1 MTKVEALLLTKF
13 HYFCPSMKFS
23 ELNLGS
29 QLLEAISYMGFEETT
44 PVQEQVIPVVLQNRD
59 LIAVAQTGTGKTA
72 AFVLP
77 ILNKLA
83 GKKDHSIDTLI
94 IVPTRELAIQI
105 DQQIQGFSYFIPAQS
120 IAVYGG
126 GSGTDWDSE
135 VHAFRHGADIII
147 ATPGR
152 LLSHIRM
159 GTVSFKKL
167 RHLVLDEAD
176 RMLDMGFIDDIR
188 TIISNLPEKRQ
199 TLLFSATMPPAI
211 RSLAKKVLTDP
222 AEVSLAISTPAE
234 GIDQK
239 MYLVNENQKDS
250 VLKHI
255 LGEKADYSS
264 IIIFSSTKRKISEI
278 VRTLVKAGFQAKGI
292 SSDLEQDKREE
303 ILREFRARKIRIL
316 VATDVMSRGI
326 DIKDINLIVNYDVP
340 RNAEDYVHRIGR
352 TARVRAIG
360 EAVMLV
366 TPRETGSLSK
376 IERLIR
382 MPIPKITAPEN
393 ILQESPG
400 QGRRRPKDT
409 KTNREQKTHRPVQKA
424 HGHGEV
430 KNNRTGEK
438 KRYRPEGPK
447 THRPRDPNPPGPAQ

>member
-1 MTKVEALLLTKF
+1 
-13 HYFCPSMKFS
+13 MKFS

-44 PVQEQVIPVVLQNRD
+44 PVQEQVIPVVLKNKD

-188 TIISNLPEKRQ
+188 TIVSKLPGERQ

-211 RSLAKKVLTDP
+211 RSLAKKILTDP
-222 AEVSLAISTPAE
+222 MEVSLAVSTPAE

-239 MYLVNENQKDS
+239 MYLVSENQKDI
-250 VLKHI
+250 VLKHV
-255 LGEKADYSS
+255 LSEKTDYSS

-278 VRTLVKAGFQAKGI
+278 VRTLSKAGFQAKGI

-352 TARVRAIG
+352 TARVRAVG

-366 TPRETGSLSK
+366 TPRETGALKK
-376 IERLIR
+376 IERLIKMPVPR
-382 MPIPKITAPEN
+382 MLLPEN
-393 ILQESPG
+393 VMKETSELPRKSEPAGKLKNPGLRDRRSQRSPDSKSQRPKDSQA
-400 QGRRRPKDT
+400 QGSQDSKPHRPKSPKNRRPKDT
-409 KTNREQKTHRPVQKA
+409 KTQRPA
-424 HGHGEV
+424 P
-430 KNNRTGEK
+430 N
-438 KRYRPEGPK
+438 
-447 THRPRDPNPPGPAQ
+447 DPNPPGPAQ

>member
-1 MTKVEALLLTKF
+1 
-13 HYFCPSMKFS
+13 MKFS

-44 PVQEQVIPVVLQNRD
+44 PVQEQVIPVVLKNND

-135 VHAFRHGADIII
+135 VHAFKHGADIII

-188 TIISNLPEKRQ
+188 TIVSKLPEERQ

-211 RSLAKKVLTDP
+211 RGLAKKILTDP
-222 AEVSLAISTPAE
+222 IEVSLAVSTPAE

-239 MYLVNENQKDS
+239 MYLVSENQKDI

-255 LGEKADYSS
+255 LSEKTDYSS

-278 VRTLVKAGFQAKGI
+278 VRTLSKAGFQAKGI
-292 SSDLEQDKREE
+292 SSDFEQDKREE

-352 TARVRAIG
+352 TARVRAVG
-360 EAVMLV
+360 EAVMLA
-366 TPRETGSLSK
+366 TPREAGAVKK
-376 IERLIR
+376 IERLIK
-382 MPIPKITAPEN
+382 MPIPQMLLPEN
-393 ILQESPG
+393 VRKETSELH
-400 QGRRRPKDT
+400 RRSEPAGKAKTTGIKDRRTQRSRDSRTQRPKDSQDHKSQDSRPHRPKNTKNSRPKDSKT
-409 KTNREQKTHRPVQKA
+409 KTQSP
-424 HGHGEV
+424 
-430 KNNRTGEK
+430 
-438 KRYRPEGPK
+438 
-447 THRPRDPNPPGPAQ
+447 RPRDPSPPGPAQ